1 MIAIIR
7 VLVRLSV
14 EKILAVLIIASDPP
28 SFDLTRIGRCSSNV
42 RGGLVPVLLPSF
54 ADIRL
59 FSGVDNFLEARRL
72 GFDFQEEMLPNLR
85 KSSSLTTLG
94 SRSMLTVVY
103 AFISVC
109 QAARRSSEAS
119 SFSIAAN
126 YLSAIELF
134 LDLDSTLTWQTRRS
148 LCMDIVKL
156 LAEIGAVQKDWSAVD
171 RVRAFP
177 LPTFALLKATRNN

>member
-1 MIAIIR
+1 
-7 VLVRLSV
+7 
-14 EKILAVLIIASDPP
+14 LAVLIIASDPP

-54 ADIRL
+54 ADIRV

-103 AFISVC
+103 AFIS
-109 QAARRSSEAS
+109 QS
-119 SFSIAAN
+119 
-126 YLSAIELF
+126 
-134 LDLDSTLTWQTRRS
+134 
-148 LCMDIVKL
+148 VKL
-156 LAEIGAVQKDWSAVD
+156 LDGPRRPLLSPSLLTTSAPLSSSSTSTRRLLGRRGD
-171 RVRAFP
+171 RFAWISSSCSPRSVPSKRTGRRSIEYVLFP
-177 LPTFALLKATRNN
+177 CQSSPF